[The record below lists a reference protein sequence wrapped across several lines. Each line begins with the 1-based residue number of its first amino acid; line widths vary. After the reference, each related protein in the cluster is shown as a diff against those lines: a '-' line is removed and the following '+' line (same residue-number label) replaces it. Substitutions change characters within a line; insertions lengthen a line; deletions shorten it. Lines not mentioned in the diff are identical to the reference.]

1 MIRVSDARM
10 SGTAYGTV
18 ILHGAPEAAAGG
30 PLGLVQDGDMIEVDV
45 AARRI
50 HLDVSDAEMDR
61 RRTARATFAN
71 PYDRGY
77 SKLYVDPVNQAD
89 KGADLDFLL
98 GKPGPPARRERDRK
112 SAGAGK

>member
-1 MIRVSDARM
+1 MRRRPPRSTRTDTLFPYTTLFR
-10 SGTAYGTV
+10 S
-18 ILHGAPEAAAGG
+18 

-77 SKLYVDPVNQAD
+77 SKLYVDTVNQAD
-89 KGADLDFLL
+89 KGADLDFLV
-98 GKPGPPARRERDRK
+98 GKSGTPEMRE
-112 SAGAGK
+112 SH